1 MGGMERP
8 GAPEG
13 TTVNEGAAPV
23 GRRDFGLA
31 EEIASV
37 ERAARDWGV
46 HVDALEGQFVR
57 ALLKAIEETGKTNLA
72 ALGDLE
78 ALLERARREGEADRR
93 RIERMI
99 EAGSN
104 ALAMA
109 HQATERAGLAS
120 IRAEEAIEES
130 IARIAQGDVARASG
144 GKPEMAGLEADGA
157 QSARGVATG
166 RMGRRRGCGGLHR
179 RRRHDAMVE
188 CEGERGSSGRAGGGR
203 PLLG

>member
-1 MGGMERP
+1 M
-8 GAPEG
+8 
-13 TTVNEGAAPV
+13 
-23 GRRDFGLA
+23 
-31 EEIASV
+31 
-37 ERAARDWGV
+37 
-46 HVDALEGQFVR
+46 R

-78 ALLERARREGEADRR
+78 ALLETARREGEAERR

-120 IRAEEAIEES
+120 IRAEEAIEEA
-130 IARIAQGDVARASG
+130 IVRIAKGDVSSASG

-166 RMGRRRGCGGLHR
+166 RMGRRRGRRPCSSAAVPRRNGGVR
-179 RRRHDAMVE
+179 RRA
-188 CEGERGSSGRAGGGR
+188 R
-203 PLLG
+203 PVRPCWRRSTAVGLSR

>member
-13 TTVNEGAAPV
+13 TLANEGAAPIA
-23 GRRDFGLA
+23 RRDFGLA
-31 EEIASV
+31 EEIARV
-37 ERAARDWGV
+37 ERTARDWGV

-78 ALLERARREGEADRR
+78 ALLEKARREGEADRR

-109 HQATERAGLAS
+109 HRAAENAHVAS
-120 IRAEEAIEES
+120 AHYQKTIDEGVAGIF
-130 IARIAQGDVARASG
+130 ARISKELVAKCPQWLNFEQNARHRQYAWRLAA
-144 GKPEMAGLEADGA
+144 KVLAAGVVLFI
-157 QSARGVATG
+157 
-166 RMGRRRGCGGLHR
+166 
-179 RRRHDAMVE
+179 
-188 CEGERGSSGRAGGGR
+188 GGG
-203 PLLG
+203 

>member
-1 MGGMERP
+1 MERL

-13 TTVNEGAAPV
+13 TSAAEGATPV

-31 EEIASV
+31 EEIARV
-37 ERAARDWGV
+37 EQAALDWGA
-46 HVDALEGQFVR
+46 HVDALEGRFIR

-109 HQATERAGLAS
+109 NRATE
-120 IRAEEAIEES
+120 EPVW
-130 IARIAQGDVARASG
+130 QARAPNRWSMKLSRGSRPECRRRSG
-144 GKPEMAGLEADGA
+144 GKPEMVGLRSRRSGNRLDAWRRAAWVAAAASAMFFAGL
-157 QSARGVATG
+157 
-166 RMGRRRGCGGLHR
+166 
-179 RRRHDAMVE
+179 RHDAMVE
-188 CEGERGSSGRAGGGR
+188 CEGERDPSGGARGGR